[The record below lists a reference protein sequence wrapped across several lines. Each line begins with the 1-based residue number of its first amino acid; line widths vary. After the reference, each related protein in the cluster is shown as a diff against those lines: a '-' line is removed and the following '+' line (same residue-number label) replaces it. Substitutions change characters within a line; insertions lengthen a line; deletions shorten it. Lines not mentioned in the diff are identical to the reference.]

1 MSFWNKFRSLFSP
14 PASKTDA
21 SLRQLEHRIGYIF
34 HDRQLLLSSL
44 THRSHANTVDTAQ
57 PSYERLEFLGDSVLG
72 LVVAEQLYRD
82 HPGIMEGDLTKIKAL
97 LVSEATLSIIGREM
111 GINNHLILS
120 ADEERAGGKERSS
133 IISDALE
140 AIIGAVYL
148 DGGLAEARKIILNF
162 IYIKKEDVTSD
173 ATRRNYKG
181 ELLEYVQSRGEG
193 MPRYDVVAEVGPDHD
208 KVFTVSVSI
217 LGRQVGIG
225 SGSSK
230 KEAEQ
235 RAAAS
240 ALQSTLGN
248 EQLNTDS

>member
-1 MSFWNKFRSLFSP
+1 MSIWNTLRRLFASTD
-14 PASKTDA
+14 SKT
-21 SLRQLEHRIGYIF
+21 SLGQLERRIGYVF
-34 HDRQLLLSSL
+34 HDRQLLISSL
-44 THRSHANTVDTAQ
+44 THRSHANTSDIRL

-72 LVVAEQLYRD
+72 LVIAEQLYRD
-82 HPGIMEGDLTKIKAL
+82 HPDIMEGDLTKIKAL

-111 GINNHLILS
+111 GINSHLILS
-120 ADEERAGGKERSS
+120 PDEERAGGKERAS

-162 IYIKKEDVTSD
+162 IYIKKQDVTSD
-173 ATRRNYKG
+173 ETRRNYKG

-193 MPRYDVVAEVGPDHD
+193 MPRYDVIAEVGPDHD

-240 ALQSTLGN
+240 ALQSTSEN
-248 EQLNTDS
+248 EQLDTDT

>member
-1 MSFWNKFRSLFSP
+1 MSIWNKLRDLFSP
-14 PASKTDA
+14 PDSKTDA
-21 SLRQLEHRIGYIF
+21 SLRQLERRIGYVF
-34 HDRQLLLSSL
+34 RDRQLLLSSL
-44 THRSHANTVDTAQ
+44 THRSHANTSEIQ
-57 PSYERLEFLGDSVLG
+57 QISYERLEFLGDSVLG
-72 LVVAEQLYRD
+72 LVIAEQLYRD
-82 HPGIMEGDLTKIKAL
+82 HPDIMEGDLTKIKAL
-97 LVSEATLSIIGREM
+97 LVSETTLSIIGREM
-111 GINNHLILS
+111 GINMHLILS
-120 ADEERAGGKERSS
+120 SDEERAGGKERSS

-148 DGGLAEARKIILNF
+148 DGGLSEARKIILNF

-173 ATRRNYKG
+173 ESRRNYKG

-240 ALQSTLGN
+240 ALQSSFGN
-248 EQLNTDS
+248 EQPDTDS